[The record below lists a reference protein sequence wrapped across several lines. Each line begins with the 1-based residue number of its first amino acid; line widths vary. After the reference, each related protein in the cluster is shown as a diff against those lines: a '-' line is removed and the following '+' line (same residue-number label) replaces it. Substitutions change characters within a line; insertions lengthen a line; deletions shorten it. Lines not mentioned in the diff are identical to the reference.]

1 MKQQA
6 GIGIILA
13 LTTAMCWG
21 ALPIAMKQ
29 VLEVMAPPTVVFYRF
44 LMASIGLGAILAI
57 KGKLP
62 PMPRD
67 VQVNEEADQK
77 THKNQETDKQ
87 CFLNDGV
94 RFPHDLHIGD
104 NGNDIPS
111 VHLGH
116 GDIAKNKFLM
126 PVAEHGYAYFAVF
139 QGIAE
144 RLHHIRVVLAL
155 ADEIEQVGKG
165 LVAGGMD

>member
-1 MKQQA
+1 MDKECA
-6 GIGIILA
+6 RE
-13 LTTAMCWG
+13 
-21 ALPIAMKQ
+21 P
-29 VLEVMAPPTVVFYRF
+29 VR
-44 LMASIGLGAILAI
+44 GLKHPFAILPELRKIPYSRELVRIRKRVDLFLIA
-57 KGKLP
+57 
-62 PMPRD
+62 PRD

-155 ADEIEQVGKG
+155 ADEIKQVGKG